1 MNPRVI
7 PSLCLFLLGSF
18 LLPACQPRAD
28 IPAATA
34 VPPPTS
40 EPPVSPTPQLPTP
53 PLPLFTPVQPEPVF
67 ARGQKPWF
75 ADAVEPGAVIF
86 HDGQFH
92 LFFNGLDG
100 WPTKVAIG
108 YATSPDGITWTL
120 ASPNPILDSAQQT
133 FDGYTFFASSVLVE
147 NDTWTLYLYTL
158 AEGRDGA
165 PGQIYR
171 ATSPDPAGKWTLD
184 PTPLLAPSSSS
195 PPAGGTEGGPAWDAV
210 RVTDP
215 SVIRTPDSYLMY
227 YTGADTDRLQATRM
241 IGLATSPDGI
251 TWTKRPDPVL
261 SLGEKGAWDAPRVF
275 QPHVVQTPDGFWML
289 YKANIKIG
297 EAEALGLA
305 YSQDGVAWEK
315 YAGNPIMV
323 DKTYGLDW
331 LRKGFANLLY
341 HEGKFYLYLEVLE
354 REGGPY
360 AHGNTDYFSNV
371 VLLAWG
377 GE

>member
-1 MNPRVI
+1 MKTWFP
-7 PSLCLFLLGSF
+7 LALLV
-18 LLPACQPRAD
+18 LILTACQPRAGV
-28 IPAATA
+28 PATT
-34 VPPPTS
+34 VVTTPTSSPPTDTP
-40 EPPVSPTPQLPTP
+40 EPG
-53 PLPLFTPVQPEPVF
+53 PLFTPVQTEPVF

-75 ADAVEPGAVIF
+75 ADVVEPGAVIF
-86 HDGQFH
+86 QDGQFH
-92 LFFNGLDG
+92 LFFNGFEG
-100 WPTKVAIG
+100 WPAKVAIG
-108 YATSPDGITWTL
+108 YATSPDGVTWTL
-120 ASPNPILDSAQQT
+120 ASPNPILDSAVET
-133 FDGYTFFASSVLVE
+133 FDGYTFFASSALVE

-171 ATSPDPAGKWTLD
+171 ATAPTPAGKWTLD
-184 PTPLLAPSSSS
+184 PTPILTP
-195 PPAGGTEGGPAWDAV
+195 GGEGAWDAV

-215 SVIRTPDSYLMY
+215 SVIRTSDGYFLY

-251 TWTKRPDPVL
+251 IWTKRPDPVL

-289 YKANIKIG
+289 YKANIKVG
-297 EAEALGLA
+297 QSEAFGLA
-305 YSQDGVAWEK
+305 YSQDGVTWEK

-331 LRKGFANLLY
+331 LRKGYADLFF

-360 AHGNTDYFSNV
+360 AHGNTDYWSNV
-371 VLLAWG
+371 VLLEWG

>member
-1 MNPRVI
+1 MKTCMKTWFP
-7 PSLCLFLLGSF
+7 LALLV
-18 LLPACQPRAD
+18 LILTACQPRAD
-28 IPAATA
+28 APATTVEAT
-34 VPPPTS
+34 PTSSPPTEVPTDTP
-40 EPPVSPTPQLPTP
+40 EPG
-53 PLPLFTPVQPEPVF
+53 PLFTPVQTDPVF

-75 ADAVEPGAVIF
+75 ADVVEPGAVIF

-92 LFFNGLDG
+92 LFFNGFDG
-100 WPTKVAIG
+100 WPAKVAIG
-108 YATSPDGITWTL
+108 YATSPDGVTWTL
-120 ASPNPILDSAQQT
+120 ASPNPILDSATET
-133 FDGYTFFASSVLVE
+133 FDGYTFFASSALVE

-171 ATSPDPAGKWTLD
+171 ATAPDPAGKWTLD
-184 PTPLLAPSSSS
+184 PTPILTPS
-195 PPAGGTEGGPAWDAV
+195 GEGAWDAV

-215 SVIRTPDSYLMY
+215 SVIRTSNGYFLY

-251 TWTKRPDPVL
+251 NWTKRPDPVL
-261 SLGEKGAWDAPRVF
+261 SLGEKGTWDAPRVF

-289 YKANIKIG
+289 YKANIKVG
-297 EAEALGLA
+297 QSEAFGLA
-305 YSQDGVAWEK
+305 YSQDGVTWEK

-331 LRKGFANLLY
+331 LRKGYADLFF

-360 AHGNTDYFSNV
+360 AHGNTDYWSNV
-371 VLLAWG
+371 VLLEWG